1 MSAKDKDAR
10 TDRRAFLKFAG
21 LGTVATGAALV
32 TGGQAEAEAEAEVAD
47 AKSVAPGYRETDHVK
62 TFYQTARF

>member
-21 LGTVATGAALV
+21 LGTGAALV
-32 TGGQAEAEAEAEVAD
+32 TGGQAEAEIAD
-47 AKSVAPGYRETDHVK
+47 AKSATPGYRETDHVK

>member
-32 TGGQAEAEAEAEVAD
+32 TGGQAEAEVAD
-47 AKSVAPGYRETDHVK
+47 AKSAAPGYRETDHVK

>member
-1 MSAKDKDAR
+1 MSDKAKDSR

-32 TGGQAEAEAEAEVAD
+32 TGGQAEAEIAEATTAAD
-47 AKSVAPGYRETDHVK
+47 GYRETDHVK

>member
-1 MSAKDKDAR
+1 MNAKGKDAR

-32 TGGQAEAEAEAEVAD
+32 TGEQAEAKIAD
-47 AKSVAPGYRETDHVK
+47 AKSATPGYRETDHVK

>member
-1 MSAKDKDAR
+1 MSAKGKDAR

-32 TGGQAEAEAEAEVAD
+32 TGGQADAEVAD
-47 AKSVAPGYRETDHVK
+47 AKSAAPGYRETDHVK